1 MKDYEYLKQRQ
12 RAERDNYPQNL
23 SIRIHRA
30 LSGLHRAEQCEDN
43 DAKFTFLWVSF
54 NAAYAQEFEQRS
66 SYGERERY
74 QAFLEKLVSLDTE
87 SNLHNIV
94 WDKYSGS
101 IRTILNNEFILQA
114 YWDFHAGRIAESEWK
129 AALTKA
135 KAASHNALAKSD
147 TTTVLSVLFSRLYTL
162 RNQIMHGGATF
173 NSSANRQQ
181 LRDCT
186 NILELLV
193 PTIIEIMM
201 NNPNDLWGEPVY
213 PYVGK

>member
-1 MKDYEYLKQRQ
+1 M
-12 RAERDNYPQNL
+12 
-23 SIRIHRA
+23 
-30 LSGLHRAEQCEDN
+30 
-43 DAKFTFLWVSF
+43 SF
-54 NAAYAQEFEQRS
+54 NATYAQELEQRS
-66 SYGERERY
+66 SYGERERC
-74 QAFLEKLVSLDTE
+74 QAFLEKPVSLDTK

-94 WDKYSGS
+94 WNKHSGS
-101 IRTILNNEFILQA
+101 IRTIRNNEFILQA
-114 YWDFHAGRIAESEWK
+114 YWDFHTGRISENEWK

-135 KAASHNALAKSD
+135 KTASHNALAKSD
-147 TTTVLSVLFSRLYTL
+147 TTTVLSVLLSRLYTL

-186 NILELLV
+186 NILKLLV

-201 NNPNDLWGEPVY
+201 INHNNLWDEPVY